1 MAISNQPNIYD
12 EDGDHLMQEVP
23 VEAGQIILVP
33 DTAPSRSPDLTP
45 RLRIMWG
52 QHLLDDLI
60 AGRYRSLLCAVNAQD
75 NSRGIIS
82 QLAEFL
88 PTSQWDVQ
96 SITEYA
102 RHFDSPGGKVKVLKY
117 DMDTVEVLA
126 VLRPAGHDRLTLAD
140 LSTAFRL
147 AVQMTRTKPGRL
159 PSASVSFLEA
169 RANLLVDQN
178 GQTPSFEAVL
188 RTMHE
193 AGYAGD
199 VYPSPSMWRAAPTGV
214 FARYPFPA
222 SLDLRRGGG
231 S

>member
-1 MAISNQPNIYD
+1 MALSNQPNIYD
-12 EDGDHLMQEVP
+12 DDGDHLMQEVP

-60 AGRYRSLLCAVNAQD
+60 AGRYRSLLCAVNSQD
-75 NSRGIIS
+75 NSRGMIS

-126 VLRPAGHDRLTLAD
+126 VLRPAGHGHLTLAE

-147 AVQMTRTKPGRL
+147 AVQMTRSKPGRL

-169 RANLLVDQN
+169 RANVLVDQN
-178 GQTPSFEAVL
+178 GQTPTFRS
-188 RTMHE
+188 
-193 AGYAGD
+193 
-199 VYPSPSMWRAAPTGV
+199 RAADHARSGV
-214 FARYPFPA
+214 YG
-222 SLDLRRGGG
+222 RRLPVSQHVAGRPDRRLCKVSVPGLA
-231 S
+231 